1 MFISIIKIY
10 PATGSEH
17 TTIDVFESLKVAIAS
32 LPDCLECIVAVE
44 AGEDGQ
50 ICYMEQWRTRESLD
64 RHLRSPLYGRV
75 LEAMELSRAEPE
87 VSFFKVSRIGGLE
100 LVGNVRVSTII

>member
-10 PATGSEH
+10 PATGSEQKI
-17 TTIDVFESLKVAIAS
+17 IDVFESLKVAIANI
-32 LPDCLECIVAVE
+32 PDCLECIVAVE

-50 ICYMEQWRTRESLD
+50 VCYIEQWRTHEALD

-87 VSFFKVSRIGGLE
+87 VSFFEVSRIGGLE
-100 LVGNVRVSTII
+100 LVGNVRVSTIV